1 MRLTWSASVGPAT
14 DPTASAR
21 LNHGWVGVT
30 HEVCET
36 KERGGASAGRAR
48 AAAAASPAMP
58 KRAVAATASVQR
70 AVLAQRV
77 DTGRG

>member
-1 MRLTWSASVGPAT
+1 M
-14 DPTASAR
+14 

-30 HEVCET
+30 HGVCET
-36 KERGGASAGRAR
+36 KESGGPSTGRAR
-48 AAAAASPAMP
+48 VTAAAAPAMP